1 MCMPD
6 EMEDAI
12 GKAIADMKEDGPRQK
27 QPANLIEHNI
37 AQVQRIIANLDGQRD
52 QLETEIAERTTRL
65 RHVRASLEAFGLA
78 IERLRP

>member
-1 MCMPD
+1 MAD

-12 GKAIADMKEDGPRQK
+12 GKAIADIKDEAKPKRDN
-27 QPANLIEHNI
+27 AINLIEHNI